1 MRRVLETVRLLVL
14 GAVAAALLAG
24 VPAQASAAS
33 TVSSYSVPVTTP
45 DTLGAPVSLDTDV
58 YVPDAAPPPAGFP
71 LLEIFHGGGSTKDN
85 AYDAAHARRFA
96 DDGYVV
102 LIYSARGHGDSGGQT
117 TVAGPAEIRDLF
129 DVTAWALG
137 SSGLPHRPR
146 ADRPARVLAGRP
158 AHEPRPG
165 VEQRPVDQP
174 LRDLV
179 PRPRAREHARPR
191 LPGACAELRVE
202 ALVRGGPGRDLPG
215 RLDDGRI
222 APVVDKWIAAAAAD
236 QPQLYGS
243 GDLCDRS
250 THDTATSTMQQ
261 DLAWRSVGCQPE
273 RLGLPW
279 LWAQAFDDGLFTPD
293 MAISMWRRAPNRAQ
307 HRLYLSMGG
316 HAAPAADQS
325 VEQDKLDTQRRFLD
339 AVMQGRALP
348 RPNVV
353 YWTRDPD
360 GRGPR
365 RLLRVPGRRVVPADR
380 GQLAAG
386 EGRGR
391 DVSPRRRRQRDAG
404 LREQRADLPLAADR
418 GRAQRPCRSRRAL
431 GNAARHVAA
440 VVRAGHEPARLHR
453 ELPHA
458 PFSTDKEL
466 SGAPFANLSWTPAA
480 TDSQLVLELFDEAP
494 FREADALQPRRS
506 GTARRRARSGA
517 AGARRRQRVQHPASG
532 GPSRARLGDGRKPG
546 LLQAVSRLGRRPAAD
561 GRRLDADAA
570 AALTAATLSSTH
582 GLPAAGPRREDPHAE
597 RRRALLSVRQA

>member
-1 MRRVLETVRLLVL
+1 MRRVTRE
-14 GAVAAALLAG
+14 GAAAGARRCRRRAARRRSRAG
-24 VPAQASAAS
+24 GAAS
-33 TVSSYSVPVTTP
+33 SLSTYSVPVTTP

-58 YVPDAAPPPAGFP
+58 YVPDATPPAAGFP
-71 LLEIFHGGGSTKDN
+71 LLEMFHGGGSTKDN

-137 SSGLPHRPR
+137 R
-146 ADRPARVLAGRP
+146 RPASPHPDFHIDRARIALRGYSQGGLHTNLGQVWSSDPSINPYGISFRAL
-158 AHEPRPG
+158 EPGNTP
-165 VEQRPVDQP
+165 
-174 LRDLV
+174 DLV
-179 PRPRAREHARPR
+179 FQ
-191 LPGACAELRVE
+191 
-202 ALVRGGPGRDLPG
+202 ALVPNSVLKLSFGVGLVATYLGGSTS
-215 RLDDGRI
+215 GRI
-222 APVVDKWIAAAAAD
+222 APVVDKWIATAAAD
-236 QPQLYGS
+236 EPQLYGS

-293 MAISMWRRAPNRAQ
+293 MAISMWRRAPNPAQ

-316 HAAPAADQS
+316 HAAPAADQA

-353 YWTRDPD
+353 YWTRDPT
-360 GRGPR
+360 
-365 RLLRVPGRRVVPADR
+365 VEVPADSYAYPPDAWYR
-380 GQLAAG
+380 QTADSWPPAKVADATYRLGADGSATQGSASSGQTYLSPLTEDERNDPVAAAALSG
-386 EGRGR
+386 TPLGT
-391 DVSPRRRRQRDAG
+391 SPLSSVPAT
-404 LREQRADLPLAADR
+404 DLPGFIASFR
-418 GRAQRPCRSRRAL
+418 TP
-431 GNAARHVAA
+431 
-440 VVRAGHEPARLHR
+440 
-453 ELPHA
+453 

-494 FREADALQPRRS
+494 SGKLTLFSRGVQGLRGTVPGVERRVRVDGNAFSIRIPAGHRVRAWVMAGNQASYKPYPGSAGGVLRMGDASTLALPLRSAPRR
-506 GTARRRARSGA
+506 
-517 AGARRRQRVQHPASG
+517 
-532 GPSRARLGDGRKPG
+532 
-546 LLQAVSRLGRRPAAD
+546 
-561 GRRLDADAA
+561 
-570 AALTAATLSSTH
+570 
-582 GLPAAGPRREDPHAE
+582 
-597 RRRALLSVRQA
+597 